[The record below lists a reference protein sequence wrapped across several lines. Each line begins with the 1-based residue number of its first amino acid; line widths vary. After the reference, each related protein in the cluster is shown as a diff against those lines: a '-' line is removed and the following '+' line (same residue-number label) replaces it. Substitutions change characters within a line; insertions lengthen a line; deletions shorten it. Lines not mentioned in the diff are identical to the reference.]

1 MRNCKTRYNKLDL
14 QYVKIFWDAPK
25 LKGEKVMDFIRK
37 NWSRLSLAFIYLI
50 GTVIAVVAWVNNWNY
65 IADSEGVA
73 KFFFISM
80 FISTIMFFLG
90 MVCISVVKAVSCSKK
105 AVSAIYMAMGGVI
118 SVLLLVFII
127 VASSQQFELVL
138 FTGNTAVVSLY
149 FLWVPFIVFGLYPLV
164 KGVTRFIEATNVPA
178 KVAAQ
183 PVAQSAAKPANE
195 TVAEAPKATAKK
207 TAPKAKAKA
216 AK

>member
-1 MRNCKTRYNKLDL
+1 
-14 QYVKIFWDAPK
+14 
-25 LKGEKVMDFIRK
+25 MDFIRK

-50 GTVIAVVAWVNNWNY
+50 GAVIAVVAWVNNWDY
-65 IADSEGVA
+65 IADSEGIS

-90 MVCISVVKAVSCSKK
+90 MVCISIVKAVACSKK
-105 AVSAIYMAMGGVI
+105 AVSAIYMVMGGLI
-118 SVLLLVFII
+118 SVLLIVFII
-127 VASSQQFELVL
+127 VASSQQYSMVL
-138 FTGNTAVVSLY
+138 FTGATAVVSLY

-164 KGVTRFIEATNVPA
+164 KGVTRFIEATNTPA
-178 KVAAQ
+178 QVTAQ
-183 PVAQSAAKPANE
+183 PVAQTAAKPATE

-207 TAPKAKAKA
+207 TATKAKTTKA